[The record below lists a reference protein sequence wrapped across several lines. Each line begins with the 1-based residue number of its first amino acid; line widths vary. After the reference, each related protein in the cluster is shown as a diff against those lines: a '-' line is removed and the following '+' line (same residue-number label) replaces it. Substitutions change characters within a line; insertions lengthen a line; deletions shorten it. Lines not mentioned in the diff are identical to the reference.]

1 MKKRV
6 TWCAVFCLCLV
17 FVLYGGV
24 SHAAEKVFKNL
35 KFSTSFQAVELPVI
49 VSNRFM
55 DNIEQKSGG
64 RVKFERFVGGVLG
77 KSTEQLALVSS
88 GSVDLVTVNIS
99 PYRDKLP
106 LHSYMNWH
114 RGGPEA
120 TVGIQNKLMV
130 EIPETK
136 AILDKEDQ
144 DNNMKILFAM
154 STGICGFAARQPF
167 TTLADLKGK
176 KIGGF
181 PNYAALTEM
190 GYNVISVDVSQV
202 YESLKNGVID
212 AMTLTLVPAVGLKW
226 YEVAKMWMSD
236 GMFASGQYIFI
247 NLKTWNSLP
256 PDIQQLFMD
265 EARTAQAFSI
275 EKDKAD
281 TQKNL
286 QFFQNYRQL
295 PDTDTRNMWERQY
308 RILNANMLDTATKQ
322 GKEREAK
329 VILNTLDGLVLGK

>member
-1 MKKRV
+1 
-6 TWCAVFCLCLV
+6 
-17 FVLYGGV
+17 
-24 SHAAEKVFKNL
+24 
-35 KFSTSFQAVELPVI
+35 
-49 VSNRFM
+49 
-55 DNIEQKSGG
+55 
-64 RVKFERFVGGVLG
+64 
-77 KSTEQLALVSS
+77 
-88 GSVDLVTVNIS
+88 
-99 PYRDKLP
+99 
-106 LHSYMNWH
+106 
-114 RGGPEA
+114 
-120 TVGIQNKLMV
+120 
-130 EIPETK
+130 
-136 AILDKEDQ
+136 
-144 DNNMKILFAM
+144 MKILFAM

-236 GMFASGQYIFI
+236 GMFASGPYIFI